1 MADEPAAVLIQE
13 SHFTEEFIRSLDDRE
28 TGINVHSIQSYSP
41 LYDQYVK
48 IGAQDDYQKFGLK
61 SKYKICS
68 ISNTFSENDDGQK
81 IYVGQIT
88 DSDGNTRDAR
98 FVIKKNPILEPVKY
112 MRGIYDTGNSFA
124 SLPATKAR
132 RAETI
137 AKTMDVNNEAY
148 TESFFIYLASK
159 LTEDD
164 IAPHFPLFYGAI
176 NGISRTF
183 KYNMTDEID
192 DFQEEAW
199 FYSNVGRIF
208 TIDSS
213 VSPEFLKEKHSRN
226 LPPLNDLILDSG
238 VSGET
243 TLENGVEIA
252 VDDGDIAVDD
262 GDIAVDDGDIA
273 VDDGDDD
280 VINLDDDDIQ
290 DIDDEQD
297 INDDDDV
304 NGEEQEDED
313 DDGDEDD
320 GDEDD
325 GDDDVN
331 SDEQDEDDGNVNSE
345 EQEDS
350 EDGRSSSGG
359 SSDYSSDGSYAS
371 DNGIDF
377 YAIFH
382 EFPVQMT
389 FMEACDGTLD
399 SLIFNETY
407 DEVRW
412 RAYLFQVIFAT
423 AILQKHYDFTH
434 NDLHTSN
441 ILYCNTEITEL
452 YYKIGDKVFCVP
464 TFGKIM
470 KIIDYGRAIYKY
482 NGIQHIS
489 DAFHENNDAGDQYNF
504 GLYYNSR
511 KPRVIPNPSFD
522 LARLSASLIEDLFPS
537 PPQKKVN
544 ARILCSEPGR
554 KPVYETKSE
563 VYNLLYTWVVDKFGK
578 YILRTP
584 SGAERFPGFELYKV
598 IARRIKSAVPTKQFD
613 KPMFNIFEVDPDDVP
628 TNQKIYSL

>member
-1 MADEPAAVLIQE
+1 
-13 SHFTEEFIRSLDDRE
+13 
-28 TGINVHSIQSYSP
+28 
-41 LYDQYVK
+41 
-48 IGAQDDYQKFGLK
+48 
-61 SKYKICS
+61 
-68 ISNTFSENDDGQK
+68 
-81 IYVGQIT
+81 
-88 DSDGNTRDAR
+88 
-98 FVIKKNPILEPVKY
+98 
-112 MRGIYDTGNSFA
+112 
-124 SLPATKAR
+124 
-132 RAETI
+132 
-137 AKTMDVNNEAY
+137 
-148 TESFFIYLASK
+148 
-159 LTEDD
+159 
-164 IAPHFPLFYGAI
+164 
-176 NGISRTF
+176 
-183 KYNMTDEID
+183 MTDEID

-238 VSGET
+238 VSGEN

-252 VDDGDIAVDD
+252 VDDGEIAVDD
-262 GDIAVDDGDIA
+262 GEIAVDDGEIA
-273 VDDGDDD
+273 VDDGGDDVINLDEDDEDQEDRDD
-280 VINLDDDDIQ
+280 VINLDD
-290 DIDDEQD
+290 
-297 INDDDDV
+297 
-304 NGEEQEDED
+304 EDED
-313 DDGDEDD
+313 DVDVGDEDVDEDDVDLEDDEDQEDGDEDQD
-320 GDEDD
+320 DDEDQEDDDVD
-325 GDDDVN
+325 GDDQ
-331 SDEQDEDDGNVNSE
+331 EEDDDVDGDG
-345 EQEDS
+345 EDK
-350 EDGRSSSGG
+350 EDGESSSGG
-359 SSDYSSDGSYAS
+359 SSDFSSDGSYAS

-441 ILYCNTEITEL
+441 ILYCKTDITEL

-504 GLYYNSR
+504 GFYYNSR

-537 PPQKKVN
+537 PPQKKAN
-544 ARILCSEPGR
+544 GRLLCSEPGR
-554 KPVYETKSE
+554 KAVYETKSE

-598 IARRIKSAVPTKQFD
+598 IARRIKSAVPAKQFD
-613 KPMFNIFEVDPDDVP
+613 KPMFNIFEVDPDDIHA
-628 TNQKIYSL
+628 NQKIYSL